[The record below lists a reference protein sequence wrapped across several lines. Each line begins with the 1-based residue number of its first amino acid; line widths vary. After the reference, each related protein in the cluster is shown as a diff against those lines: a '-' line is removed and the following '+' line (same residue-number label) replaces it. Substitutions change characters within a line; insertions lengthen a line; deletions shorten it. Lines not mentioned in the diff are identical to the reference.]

1 MPTSSVTVHF
11 PCPVERMWQV
21 VTELRAVNFID
32 ALAAILTLQNTLI
45 MVKGAEAGAQNS
57 VSYTAVSPE
66 RRPCYAPLLAATGR
80 FSYNGGE
87 RS

>member
-45 MVKGAEAGAQNS
+45 MGRG
-57 VSYTAVSPE
+57 
-66 RRPCYAPLLAATGR
+66 RRPK
-80 FSYNGGE
+80 
-87 RS
+87 